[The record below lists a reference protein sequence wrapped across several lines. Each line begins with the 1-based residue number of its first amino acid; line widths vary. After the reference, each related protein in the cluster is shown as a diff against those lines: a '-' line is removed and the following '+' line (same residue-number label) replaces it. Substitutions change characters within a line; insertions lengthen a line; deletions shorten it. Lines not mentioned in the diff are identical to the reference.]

1 MKPGTATTAL
11 VHWRSFL
18 PSGGPPMTLDGGL
31 PVTADGVPTAA
42 ERAGGGSGARVA
54 PEVVVERDGG
64 SGAGVTI
71 PAMERDGGVGAGVA
85 PTEAESD
92 GDGGRSCGE
101 QCVIRVAEE
110 SCCARC
116 VCVGPNPM
124 MARYVYALIF
134 LVTNLLAWTV
144 RDYGHSALGELRR
157 LKGCQ
162 GARYCLGA
170 EGVLRISLGCFLF
183 FFVMFLSTMKT
194 RKVHDCRNS
203 WHSEW
208 WPVKIALWMAL
219 TAVPFFAPSPLIQL
233 YGKVAHFGAGAFL
246 VIQLISVTRFITWLN
261 DCCRSELNLKRCHMQ
276 VLVVSIVTYVGS
288 ILGIVLMY
296 VWYAPTSAC
305 KLNIL
310 FITVTL
316 ALVQLMTFVSVN
328 SKVKAGYL
336 APGLMGIYI
345 VFLCWSAIRSEP
357 HTEICNR
364 KAEVATSADWLNIA
378 SFVIAVIVVVAATF
392 STGIDSKCIQFK
404 SAETESED
412 DDIPYGFGFFH
423 FVFAM
428 GAMYFAMLFIGW
440 NAHQEM
446 EKWTIDVGWASTWV
460 RVGNEWLAA
469 ITYIWMIVAP
479 IVWKRRQV
487 GSSSACA

>member
-1 MKPGTATTAL
+1 MKPGTATAAL

-18 PSGGPPMTLDGGL
+18 PGPPMTLDGGL
-31 PVTADGVPTAA
+31 PVTADGAGVPTVA
-42 ERAGGGSGARVA
+42 ERSGGGCGPRVA

-71 PAMERDGGVGAGVA
+71 LAMERDGGVGAGVA
-85 PTEAESD
+85 PTAAESE
-92 GDGGRSCGE
+92 GGGGRSCGE

-157 LKGCQ
+157 LRGCQ

-208 WPVKIALWMAL
+208 WPVKIVLWMAL

-316 ALVQLMTFVSVN
+316 VLVQLMTFVSVN
-328 SKVKAGYL
+328 SKVLSQA
-336 APGLMGIYI
+336 
-345 VFLCWSAIRSEP
+345 
-357 HTEICNR
+357 
-364 KAEVATSADWLNIA
+364 
-378 SFVIAVIVVVAATF
+378 
-392 STGIDSKCIQFK
+392 
-404 SAETESED
+404 
-412 DDIPYGFGFFH
+412 
-423 FVFAM
+423 
-428 GAMYFAMLFIGW
+428 
-440 NAHQEM
+440 
-446 EKWTIDVGWASTWV
+446 
-460 RVGNEWLAA
+460 
-469 ITYIWMIVAP
+469 
-479 IVWKRRQV
+479 
-487 GSSSACA
+487 

>member
-1 MKPGTATTAL
+1 MKPSSSSGADRSTACEPSTIPMSAPATTEREDA
-11 VHWRSFL
+11 
-18 PSGGPPMTLDGGL
+18 GMT
-31 PVTADGVPTAA
+31 PA
-42 ERAGGGSGARVA
+42 
-54 PEVVVERDGG
+54 
-64 SGAGVTI
+64 
-71 PAMERDGGVGAGVA
+71 AMERDGGAGASVA
-85 PTEAESD
+85 SPPSSTERDA
-92 GDGGRSCGE
+92 SCGDRCGGDRCIE
-101 QCVIRVAEE
+101 VMEEDTCCVRY
-110 SCCARC
+110 
-116 VCVGPNPM
+116 VCMGPNPM

-144 RDYGHSALGELRR
+144 RDYGHSALGELQR

-162 GARYCLGA
+162 GARDCLGA

-183 FFVMFLSTMKT
+183 FFVMFLSTART
-194 RKVHDCRNS
+194 RKTHDCRNS

-208 WPVKIALWMAL
+208 WPAKIALWMAL

-246 VIQLISVTRFITWLN
+246 VIQLISVTRFITWIN
-261 DCCRSELNLKRCHMQ
+261 DCCRSETNLKRCHMQ
-276 VLVVSIVTYVGS
+276 VQVVSIVAYVGAL
-288 ILGIVLMY
+288 LGIVLMY
-296 VWYAPTSAC
+296 VWYVPTTSC

-316 ALVQLMTFVSVN
+316 VLLQLMTFISVN

-336 APGLMGIYI
+336 APGLMGIYV

-364 KAEVATSADWLNIA
+364 KASVATSADWLNIA

-392 STGIDSKCIQFK
+392 STGIDSKCLQYVQFK
-404 SAETESED
+404 RTETESED

-428 GAMYFAMLFIGW
+428 GAMYFAMLFLGW
-440 NAHQEM
+440 NAHQKM
-446 EKWTIDVGWASTWV
+446 EKWTIDVGWASAWV
-460 RVGNEWLAA
+460 RIGNEWLAA
-469 ITYIWMIVAP
+469 IAYIWMIISP
-479 IVWKRRQV
+479 IVWKSRQV
-487 GSSSACA
+487 VSSSTCA

>member
-1 MKPGTATTAL
+1 
-11 VHWRSFL
+11 
-18 PSGGPPMTLDGGL
+18 MTLDGGL
-31 PVTADGVPTAA
+31 TVTTDGAGVPPAT
-42 ERAGGGSGARVA
+42 ERGGARVA
-54 PEVVVERDGG
+54 PEVVVER
-64 SGAGVTI
+64 AAAVVAT

-85 PTEAESD
+85 PAAAESD
-92 GDGGRSCGE
+92 GGGGRSCGE
-101 QCVIRVAEE
+101 HCVIRVTEE

-116 VCVGPNPM
+116 VCAGPNPM

-208 WPVKIALWMAL
+208 WPVKIVLWMAL

-316 ALVQLMTFVSVN
+316 ALVQLMTFISVN

-357 HTEICNR
+357 HTEICNK
-364 KAEVATSADWLNIA
+364 KAEAATSADWLNIA

-392 STGIDSKCIQFK
+392 STGIDSKCLQFNK
-404 SAETESED
+404 SSETESED

-428 GAMYFAMLFIGW
+428 GAMYFAMLFVGW

-469 ITYIWMIVAP
+469 IVYIWMIVAP
-479 IVWKRRQV
+479 IVWKSRQV